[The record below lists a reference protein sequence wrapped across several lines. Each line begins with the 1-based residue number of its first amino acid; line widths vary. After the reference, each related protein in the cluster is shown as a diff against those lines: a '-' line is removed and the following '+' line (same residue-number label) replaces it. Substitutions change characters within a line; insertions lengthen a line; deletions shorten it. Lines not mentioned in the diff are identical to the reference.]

1 MRTCT
6 IVWLSVL
13 CLCCCR
19 KTRIWLGTFETA
31 EDAAR
36 AYDEAARLL
45 CGPAARTNFASTGG
59 GSALSA
65 TLRAK
70 LEKCC
75 TASSATVQ
83 QHGDGA
89 SASGTAER
97 GGRRD
102 NDEEANDEDF
112 IEEMINEL
120 AYYGPFVMRLQ

>member
-31 EDAAR
+31 EDAA
-36 AYDEAARLL
+36 ARLL
-45 CGPAARTNFASTGG
+45 CGPAARTNFPSTGG

-83 QHGDGA
+83 QDGA
-89 SASGTAER
+89 SAAGTAER

-102 NDEEANDEDF
+102 NDEDF

>member
-1 MRTCT
+1 MRTCVHDT
-6 IVWLSVL
+6 IVCLSML

-45 CGPAARTNFASTGG
+45 CGPAARTNFPSTGG

-83 QHGDGA
+83 QDGA
-89 SASGTAER
+89 SAAGTAER

-102 NDEEANDEDF
+102 NDEDF

>member
-1 MRTCT
+1 MRTCVHDT
-6 IVWLSVL
+6 IVCLSML

-45 CGPAARTNFASTGG
+45 CGPAARTNFPST
-59 GSALSA
+59 
-65 TLRAK
+65 
-70 LEKCC
+70 
-75 TASSATVQ
+75 
-83 QHGDGA
+83 
-89 SASGTAER
+89 

-102 NDEEANDEDF
+102 NDEDF